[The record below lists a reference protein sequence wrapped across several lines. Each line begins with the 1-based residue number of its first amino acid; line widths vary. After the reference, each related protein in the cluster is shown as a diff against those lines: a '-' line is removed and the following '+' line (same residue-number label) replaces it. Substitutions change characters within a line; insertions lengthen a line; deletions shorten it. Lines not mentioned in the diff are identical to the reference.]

1 MKIRLLERIVA
12 LGLAAVIN
20 LALLGSIEFLAG
32 RPDAGALWAAAGI
45 ATRA

>member
-12 LGLAAVIN
+12 LGLASAVN

-32 RPDAGALWAAAGI
+32 RPDTSALWAAAVMAARG
-45 ATRA
+45 